1 MTYTAR
7 YQRNHERIHD
17 AAIDLF
23 DERGFEETTVTAI
36 ARRAGV
42 ARATVF
48 NHFPEKAGILVEFS
62 RRLDALVIRAA
73 RLARVQDFRGRL
85 TALFAAIGPISA
97 AHRQVMAEAMRQAGS
112 AEPVASAGTEMDAE
126 MDAEMR
132 AFFREIAAAGQA
144 EGDLR
149 PELDADFLAD
159 LLLGLL
165 TATTHQ
171 WLAHESPTSLQGE
184 LIARFEALIDG
195 IGVR

>member
-1 MTYTAR
+1 MTSTAR
-7 YQRNHERIHD
+7 YQRNHERIYD

-73 RLARVQDFRGRL
+73 RLARVQVFRGRL

-97 AHRQVMAEAMRQAGS
+97 EHRQVMAEVMRQAGYGPDDEYELEWLYLS
-112 AEPVASAGTEMDAE
+112 PMWDRVAESL
-126 MDAEMR
+126 
-132 AFFREIAAAGQA
+132 RE
-144 EGDLR
+144 
-149 PELDADFLAD
+149 
-159 LLLGLL
+159 
-165 TATTHQ
+165 
-171 WLAHESPTSLQGE
+171 
-184 LIARFEALIDG
+184 
-195 IGVR
+195 

>member
-1 MTYTAR
+1 MTSTGR
-7 YQRNHERIHD
+7 YQRNHERIYD

-73 RLARVQDFRGRL
+73 RLARVQSFRGRL

-97 AHRQVMAEAMRQAGS
+97 EHRQVMAEVMRQAGS
-112 AEPVASAGTEMDAE
+112 VDPLADAATGMDA
-126 MDAEMR
+126 AMR
-132 AFFREIAAAGQA
+132 AFFREIVQAGQA

-149 PELDADFLAD
+149 PGLDADFLAD

-171 WLAHESPTSLQGE
+171 WLADEAPTSLQEE

-195 IGVR
+195 IGAR

>member
-1 MTYTAR
+1 MTSTAR

-73 RLARVQDFRGRL
+73 RLARVQGFRGRL

-97 AHRQVMAEAMRQAGS
+97 AHRRVMAEAMRQAGS
-112 AEPVASAGTEMDAE
+112 AEPLAGAGAE

-171 WLAHESPTSLQGE
+171 WLADESPTSLQGE

-195 IGVR
+195 IGTR